1 MLFLTGFFSS
11 VIIGKMSECFMYTN
25 ELTKLR
31 GSNIIISVDKVK
43 AQRDLLQEWLL
54 MWGVLRLIKAEF

>member
-1 MLFLTGFFSS
+1 
-11 VIIGKMSECFMYTN
+11 MYTN